1 MGDRI
6 HIRER
11 VTGTFPEIIKWVFE
25 SAIQI
30 NNFIDTF
37 STSLNTGDL
46 KTIGGSV
53 PDGWLLCDGSDV
65 SRSVESDLFD
75 VIGTTFG
82 VGDGST
88 TFGLPNLRSY
98 IIDNT
103 AAVDVSLDNI
113 EKFVISV
120 GRPRV
125 EAEED
130 VPEQADG
137 RRRLQDHGVFPRFD
151 GAGLPGHGRLVN
163 GDLRGHSGVEL
174 VDVVVASYTFSRLT
188 IYLLKLR
195 CTKQP

>member
-1 MGDRI
+1 VVDRI
-6 HIRER
+6 HIRNI
-11 VTGTFPEIIKWVFE
+11 VDGNFPELVKWVRE

-46 KTIGGSV
+46 KTVAGDV

-65 SRSVESDLFD
+65 SRTVESNLFD

-88 TFGLPNLRSY
+88 TFGLPDLRSY

-103 AAVDVSLDNI
+103 ADVLSLDNI

-120 GRPRV
+120 V
-125 EAEED
+125 IK
-130 VPEQADG
+130 
-137 RRRLQDHGVFPRFD
+137 
-151 GAGLPGHGRLVN
+151 
-163 GDLRGHSGVEL
+163 
-174 VDVVVASYTFSRLT
+174 T
-188 IYLLKLR
+188 
-195 CTKQP
+195 